1 MKVSE
6 DGTKAEKQNPEKW
19 YNDGV
24 VYSARPVRGHVEF
37 EAEIVQ
43 LGKKFP
49 AGNIRLGIMLQLQK
63 PDTPFEIPSSETHL
77 EPNYCIW
84 ENDKMYNN
92 IMPRTG
98 CVLYGK
104 ISLKDLKKGD
114 RVGVLITSN
123 GELHFL
129 INGKPQGQ
137 AVNGVYKPDYDVYIT
152 VDHCYKCEATKITRA
167 SESTSQ

>member
-6 DGTKAEKQNPEKW
+6 NGIKAEKQNPEKW

-37 EAEIVQ
+37 ETEIVQ
-43 LGKKFP
+43 LGTKLPGGK
-49 AGNIRLGIMLQLQK
+49 IRLGIMLHK
-63 PDTPFEIPSSETHL
+63 PDTPFEIPSSETHQ

-84 ENDKMYNN
+84 DNEKMYNN
-92 IMPRTG
+92 IMQTNTDGVP
-98 CVLYGK
+98 YGK
-104 ISLKDLKKGD
+104 IALKNLRKED
-114 RVGVLITSN
+114 RVGIIITSN

-129 INGKPQGQ
+129 INGEPQGQ
-137 AVNGVYKPDYDVYIT
+137 AVNGVYKTSDDVYII
-152 VDHCYKCEATKITRA
+152 VDHCCKCEATQITRA